1 MSGTE
6 RTAER
11 IIIEYEPAPTKGKE
25 KNRWLGQVILRAYFK
40 LFDEVLP
47 SIRKHGVYVCPF
59 AGAQAGGHLLF
70 TSP

>member
-47 SIRKHGVYVCPF
+47 SIRKHGVHMSDSILDQVIQHPEF
-59 AGAQAGGHLLF
+59 
-70 TSP
+70 PK